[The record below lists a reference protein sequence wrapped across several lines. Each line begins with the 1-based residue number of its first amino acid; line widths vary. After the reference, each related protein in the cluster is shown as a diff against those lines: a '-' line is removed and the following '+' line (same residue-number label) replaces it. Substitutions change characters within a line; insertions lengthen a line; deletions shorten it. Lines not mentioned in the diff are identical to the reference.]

1 MAGLAKLKQIRN
13 GHRTH
18 VIKLIDKVKDSTK
31 GDEPVKA
38 TKILLNS
45 LIKKQKVLEKCDES
59 ILELLT
65 EDGDVEKEIEDSS
78 VFADRIIEATTKL
91 ELSLD
96 YIQRKDSESV
106 SPKPE
111 KSRSSP
117 KTESQ
122 IKLPKITL
130 KEYDGSL
137 LSWNNFWSQ
146 YNVAVHKNG
155 DLSVVQKFT
164 YLKSFLT
171 GAAER
176 SIQGLTLV
184 EENYDNA
191 VEILLSRFGNKQMR
205 ITAHMNELRNLKRVD
220 TLNNTLDMRKMF
232 EILEFNINNLK

>member
-1 MAGLAKLKQIRN
+1 MAGIQKLKQILNRQ
-13 GHRTH
+13 RTH

-31 GDEPVKA
+31 EDEPVKA

-45 LIKKQKVLEKCDES
+45 LIKKKKVLEKCDES

-111 KSRSSP
+111 KPRSSP

-122 IKLPKITL
+122 IKLPKIPL
-130 KEYDGSL
+130 NEYAGSL
-137 LSWNNFWSQ
+137 VSWNNFWSQ
-146 YNVAVHKNG
+146 YDVAVHKNK

-184 EENYDNA
+184 QENYDNA